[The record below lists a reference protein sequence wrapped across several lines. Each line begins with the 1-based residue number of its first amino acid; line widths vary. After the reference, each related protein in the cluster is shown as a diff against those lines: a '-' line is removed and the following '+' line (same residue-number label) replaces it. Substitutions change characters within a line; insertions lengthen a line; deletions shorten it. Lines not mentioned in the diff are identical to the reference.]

1 MKKVKVLLLKDI
13 QNLGK
18 KGDILDVSFGFY
30 SNYLEKFGLA
40 KKLSEGEE
48 KDYINKMKIKENK
61 ETKEEERAKTIKEK
75 IEKEVF
81 NIKRKAGIKG
91 KLYGSITSD
100 EISELIKKKIGV
112 SIDKKKI
119 EIEEPIK
126 NIGYYEI
133 KVKLYKNIVATLK
146 LFVQEEW
153 TKKSLGGFLHIV

>member
-1 MKKVKVLLLKDI
+1 MKKIKVLLLKDI

-30 SNYLEKFGLA
+30 TNYLEKFGLA

-48 KDYINKMKIKENK
+48 KHYINKMKIKEDK
-61 ETKEEERAKTIKEK
+61 ESREEERAKIIKEK
-75 IEKEVF
+75 IEKDVF

-126 NIGYYEI
+126 NVGYYEI
-133 KVKLYKNIVATLK
+133 KVKLYKNIIANLK
-146 LFVQEEW
+146 LFVQEE
-153 TKKSLGGFLHIV
+153 

>member
-1 MKKVKVLLLKDI
+1 MKKIKVLLLKDI

-30 SNYLEKFGLA
+30 TNYLEKFGLA

-48 KDYINKMKIKENK
+48 KDYINKMKIKEDK
-61 ETKEEERAKTIKEK
+61 ESREEERARVLKEK
-75 IEKEVF
+75 IEKDVF

-126 NIGYYEI
+126 NVGYYEI
-133 KVKLYKNIVATLK
+133 KVKLYKNIIANLK
-146 LFVQEEW
+146 LFVQEE
-153 TKKSLGGFLHIV
+153 

>member
-30 SNYLEKFGLA
+30 TNYLEKFGLA

-61 ETKEEERAKTIKEK
+61 ESREEERAKIIKEK
-75 IEKEVF
+75 IEKDVF
-81 NIKRKAGIKG
+81 NIKRKTGIKG

-112 SIDKKKI
+112 SIDRKKI

-126 NIGYYEI
+126 NVGYYEI
-133 KVKLYKNIVATLK
+133 KVKLYKNIIANLK
-146 LFVQEEW
+146 LFVQEE
-153 TKKSLGGFLHIV
+153 

>member
-48 KDYINKMKIKENK
+48 KDYLNKMKIKEDK
-61 ETKEEERAKTIKEK
+61 ESREEERAKIIKEK
-75 IEKEVF
+75 IEKDTF
-81 NIKRKAGIKG
+81 IIKRKVGIKG
-91 KLYGSITSD
+91 KLYGSITTE
-100 EISELIKKKIGV
+100 EISEIIKKKIGV

-119 EIEEPIK
+119 EIDEPIK
-126 NIGYYEI
+126 SVGFYEI
-133 KVKLYKNIVATLK
+133 KIKLYKNIIANLK
-146 LFVQEEW
+146 LFVQEE
-153 TKKSLGGFLHIV
+153 

>member
-1 MKKVKVLLLKDI
+1 MKKIKVLLLKDI

-30 SNYLEKFGLA
+30 TNYLEKFGLA

-48 KDYINKMKIKENK
+48 KDYINKMKIKEDK
-61 ETKEEERAKTIKEK
+61 ESREEERAKIIKEK
-75 IEKEVF
+75 IEKDVF

-126 NIGYYEI
+126 NVGYYEI
-133 KVKLYKNIVATLK
+133 KVKLYKNIIANLK
-146 LFVQEEW
+146 LFVQEE
-153 TKKSLGGFLHIV
+153 

>member
-48 KDYINKMKIKENK
+48 KDYINKLKIKEDK
-61 ETKEEERAKTIKEK
+61 EAREEERAKIIKEK

-119 EIEEPIK
+119 EIDEPIK
-126 NIGYYEI
+126 NVGYYEI
-133 KVKLYKNIVATLK
+133 KIKLYKNIIATLK

-153 TKKSLGGFLHIV
+153 TKKYLGGYLHIA

>member
-1 MKKVKVLLLKDI
+1 MKKIKVLLLKDI

-30 SNYLEKFGLA
+30 TNYLEKFGLA

-48 KDYINKMKIKENK
+48 KDYINKMKIKEDK
-61 ETKEEERAKTIKEK
+61 ESREEERAKIIKEK
-75 IEKEVF
+75 IEKDVF

-126 NIGYYEI
+126 NVGFYEI
-133 KVKLYKNIVATLK
+133 KVKLYKNIIANLK
-146 LFVQEEW
+146 LFVQEE
-153 TKKSLGGFLHIV
+153 

>member
-1 MKKVKVLLLKDI
+1 MKKVKVLLLKDV

-48 KDYINKMKIKENK
+48 RDYLNKMKLKEDK
-61 ETKEEERAKTIKEK
+61 ESREEERANIIKEK
-75 IEKEVF
+75 IEKEPFIV
-81 NIKRKAGIKG
+81 NRKAGVKG
-91 KLYGSITSD
+91 KLYGSITSE

-126 NIGYYEI
+126 SIGYYEI
-133 KVKLYKNIVATLK
+133 KIKLHKNVIANLK
-146 LFVQEEW
+146 LFVKEE
-153 TKKSLGGFLHIV
+153 

>member
-30 SNYLEKFGLA
+30 TNYLEKFGLA

-48 KDYINKMKIKENK
+48 RDYINKMKIKEDK
-61 ETKEEERAKTIKEK
+61 EAKEEERARIIKEK

-100 EISELIKKKIGV
+100 EISDLIKKKIGV

-126 NIGYYEI
+126 SVGFYEI
-133 KVKLYKNIVATLK
+133 KVKLYKNIIANLR
-146 LFVQEEW
+146 LFVQEE
-153 TKKSLGGFLHIV
+153 

>member
-146 LFVQEEW
+146 LFVQEE
-153 TKKSLGGFLHIV
+153 